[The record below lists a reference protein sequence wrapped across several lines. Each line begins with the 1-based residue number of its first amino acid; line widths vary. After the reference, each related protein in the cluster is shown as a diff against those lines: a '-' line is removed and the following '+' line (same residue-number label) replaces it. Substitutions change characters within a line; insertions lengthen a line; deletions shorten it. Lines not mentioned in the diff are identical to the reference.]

1 MPEWIWVAIGS
12 FAGAVCR
19 YGSVTYLGAKFPRLV
34 LPVGT
39 LFVNL
44 LGAFLLGLLTGMDAN
59 AEMTLLIGTGFMG
72 AFTTFSTFQ
81 YELVQLG
88 SQKRFGTAG
97 RYLLLSVVLG
107 LVLAYAG
114 YELGGLVAFSAS

>member
-1 MPEWIWVAIGS
+1 MVDWIWVGIGG

-19 YGSVTYLGAKFPRLV
+19 YGSVTYLGKRFPSLV
-34 LPVGT
+34 MPVGT

-44 LGAFLLGLLTGMDAN
+44 LGAFLLGLLTGLDAN
-59 AEMTLLIGTGFMG
+59 VQTILLLGTGFMG

-81 YELVQLG
+81 YEMVQF
-88 SQKRFGTAG
+88 SKQKRFGVAG
-97 RYLLLSVVLG
+97 QYLLLSVVLG

-114 YELGGLVAFSAS
+114 FELGKGL